1 MIHVEVTDQLLDLA
15 AADLFLSDPSCGGLA
30 YFVGKVRNR
39 NLGYDILHLEFSS
52 YRPMAEREMQHLAKD
67 ILANTGAAKLY
78 VAHRIGLLQVGE
90 TAVIIGAAAIHRAAA
105 FDACRAMIDQLK
117 ERVPIWKK
125 EVSTEGHY
133 WINAHP

>member
-1 MIHVEVTDQLLDLA
+1 MIYVEVTDQPLNLT

-39 NLGYDILHLEFSS
+39 NLGYDISQLEFSS
-52 YRPMAEREMQHLAKD
+52 YRPMAEREMQQLATA
-67 ILANTGAAKLY
+67 ILASSGAVKLY
-78 VAHRIGLLQVGE
+78 AVHRTGLLQVGE
-90 TAVIIGAAAIHRAAA
+90 TAVIIGVAAIHRSAA
-105 FDACRAMIDQLK
+105 FEACQAMIDQLK